1 MMLGV
6 VLSVLGVG
14 GVLAADQ
21 TWTGAI
27 SDKMCG
33 ANHKAMCAKM
43 TDRECTQACTKGGTP
58 YVLVAGDKVYQLTNH
73 DADLRTH
80 AGHTVN
86 LTGDLKGDSIRV
98 STDSMSTPGR
108 KRKRELTIGSTLAL
122 PVK

>member
-33 ANHKAMCAKM
+33 ANHKAMSAKM
-43 TDRECTQACTKGGTP
+43 TDRECTQACTKGGAQ
-58 YVLVAGDKVYQLTNH
+58 YVVVTDGKVYQLTNH

-98 STDSMSTPGR
+98 SKIEMPN
-108 KRKRELTIGSTLAL
+108 GS
-122 PVK
+122 K